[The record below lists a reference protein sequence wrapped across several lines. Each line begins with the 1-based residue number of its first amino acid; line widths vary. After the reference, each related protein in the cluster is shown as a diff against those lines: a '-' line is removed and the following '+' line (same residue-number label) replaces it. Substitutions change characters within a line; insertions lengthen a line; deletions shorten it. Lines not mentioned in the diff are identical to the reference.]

1 MMGVMTTPTPYIN
14 ITAAHWQPTLGTSGD
29 VVEGLRDIDQAIRI
43 ILTTPRGSDAH
54 RPEFGSLL
62 HLYIDWP
69 VNRVTPHL
77 VREAVD
83 AIRRWEP
90 RISVVQVQVMI
101 DGSQITLRVQWRV
114 ADGIAQATEVPY
126 ARAA

>member
-1 MMGVMTTPTPYIN
+1 MTTPIPYTS
-14 ITAAHWQPTLGTSGD
+14 ITAAHWQPALGTSGE

-43 ILTTPRGSDAH
+43 ILTTPKGSDAH
-54 RPEFGSLL
+54 RPEFGSNIP
-62 HLYIDWP
+62 LYIDWP

-83 AIRRWEP
+83 SIRQWEP
-90 RISVVQVQVMI
+90 RVSVVQVQVAI
-101 DGSQITLRVQWRV
+101 EGSQVTLRVQWRV
-114 ADGIAQATEVPY
+114 ADGVTQLTEVSY

>member
-1 MMGVMTTPTPYIN
+1 MTTPIPYTS
-14 ITAAHWQPTLGTSGD
+14 ITAAHWQPALGTSGE

-43 ILTTPRGSDAH
+43 ILTTPKGSDAH
-54 RPEFGSLL
+54 RPEFGSDI

-83 AIRRWEP
+83 AIRRWET
-90 RISVVQVQVMI
+90 RVSVVQVLVLVEDSRI
-101 DGSQITLRVQWRV
+101 VVRVQWRV
-114 ADGIAQATEVPY
+114 ADGVTQLTEVPY

>member
-1 MMGVMTTPTPYIN
+1 MTTPTPYTS
-14 ITAAHWQPTLGTSGD
+14 ITAAHWQPALGTSGE

-43 ILTTPRGSDAH
+43 ILTTPKGADAH
-54 RPEFGSLL
+54 RPDFGSDL

-77 VREAVD
+77 VRETVD
-83 AIRRWEP
+83 ALRRWET
-90 RISVVQVQVMI
+90 RISVLQVQVLI
-101 DGSQITLRVQWRV
+101 EGAQIRVRVQWRV
-114 ADGIAQATEVPY
+114 ANGVAQLTEVPY

>member
-1 MMGVMTTPTPYIN
+1 MTTPIPYTS
-14 ITAAHWQPTLGTSGD
+14 ITAAHWQPTLGTSGE

-43 ILTTPRGSDAH
+43 ILTTPKGSDAH
-54 RPEFGSLL
+54 RPEFGSNI

-69 VNRVTPHL
+69 VNRVIPHL

-83 AIRRWEP
+83 SIRQWEP
-90 RISVVQVQVMI
+90 RVSVVQVQVAI
-101 DGSQITLRVQWRV
+101 EGSQVTLRVQWRV
-114 ADGIAQATEVPY
+114 ADGVTQLTEVPY

>member
-1 MMGVMTTPTPYIN
+1 MTTPTSYTS
-14 ITAAHWQPTLGTSGD
+14 ITAAHWQPALGSSGE

-43 ILTTPRGSDAH
+43 ILTTPKGSDAH
-54 RPEFGSLL
+54 RPEFGSDI
-62 HLYIDWP
+62 HLYLDWP

-83 AIRRWEP
+83 AIRRWET
-90 RISVVQVQVMI
+90 RVSVVRVEVLI
-101 DGSQITLRVQWRV
+101 DGARITLRVQWRV
-114 ADGIAQATEVPY
+114 ANGVEQLTEVPY

>member
-1 MMGVMTTPTPYIN
+1 MTTPTPYTS
-14 ITAAHWQPTLGTSGD
+14 ITAAHWQPALGTSGE

-43 ILTTPRGSDAH
+43 ILTTPKGSDAH
-54 RPEFGSLL
+54 RPDFGSDL

-69 VNRVTPHL
+69 TNRVTPHL

-83 AIRRWEP
+83 CIRRWET
-90 RISVVQVQVMI
+90 RVSVVQVQVSI
-101 DGSQITLRVQWRV
+101 DVEHIIVRVQWRV
-114 ADGIAQATEVPY
+114 ADGVPQLTEVPY

>member
-1 MMGVMTTPTPYIN
+1 MTTPTPYTS
-14 ITAAHWQPTLGTSGD
+14 ITAAHWQPALGTSGE

-43 ILTTPRGSDAH
+43 ILTTPKGSDAH
-54 RPEFGSLL
+54 RPDFGSLL

-69 VNRVTPHL
+69 TNRVTPHL

-83 AIRRWEP
+83 AIRRWET
-90 RISVVQVQVMI
+90 RISVVQVQVTI
-101 DGSQITLRVQWRV
+101 DGSKITLRVQWRV
-114 ADGIAQATEVPY
+114 ADGIVQATEVPY

>member
-1 MMGVMTTPTPYIN
+1 MTTPIPYTS
-14 ITAAHWQPTLGTSGD
+14 ITAAHWQPALGTSGE

-43 ILTTPRGSDAH
+43 ILTTPKGSDAH
-54 RPEFGSLL
+54 RPDFGSNI

-83 AIRRWEP
+83 SIRQWEP
-90 RISVVQVQVMI
+90 RGSVVQVQVSI
-101 DGSQITLRVQWRV
+101 EGSQVTLRVQWRV
-114 ADGIAQATEVPY
+114 ADGVTQLTEVPY